1 MAPSDL
7 TAKEKLMDTN
17 DNGKVSKKERQEFK
31 QGAPAKV
38 ASSTFGIAYA
48 LLTTL
53 GNSEDPDAQAFFE
66 FFNEITQDYIN
77 NPDGFSED
85 AAAIKMIGQ
94 PWFQKYQGNAMKDM
108 EFEAQ
113 NPILWNQSID
123 SDVALIR
130 NQAVAQGA
138 VMSEIEMREFAIN
151 SRRLRWNDSEKID
164 AFAEYVNAQNGVFSG
179 AAGKFQSTIADW
191 SRTNGLGL
199 SDDAV
204 NNYVKRI
211 AAGDMTEDD
220 VKQQLRNQ
228 YMVGTYPAWAEQI
241 QAGQDP
247 SDIASPYKQ
256 QMANLLEVDPETL
269 DLNDTLLQMGLQGVG
284 ADGKPSV
291 VPMYEFKKMIRKDE
305 RWDATD
311 NALAEYTSAGMN
323 ILQMFGLR

>member
-1 MAPSDL
+1 MAPKDL
-7 TAKEKLMDTN
+7 TAKQKLMDTN
-17 DNGKVSKKERQEFK
+17 DNGKVSKKERRAFREGAGQE
-31 QGAPAKV
+31 V
-38 ASSTFGIAYA
+38 ATSLGMAYA

-53 GNSEDPDAQAFFE
+53 ENSEDAEAQE
-66 FFNEITQDYIN
+66 FFQFFNGLNEEYIN
-77 NPDGFSED
+77 NPTGFSED
-85 AAAIKMIGQ
+85 AAAIRMASQ
-94 PWFQKYQGNAMKDM
+94 PWMMKYKEVAIKDM

-113 NPILWNQSID
+113 NPGLWQESINSEVELARDMAAKNGSIMSDDQLREFVINARRSAWNQ
-123 SDVALIR
+123 A
-130 NQAVAQGA
+130 
-138 VMSEIEMREFAIN
+138 EITNAMA
-151 SRRLRWNDSEKID
+151 
-164 AFAEYVNAQNGVFSG
+164 AYVNAENGVFSG

-199 SDDAV
+199 SDSAV
-204 NNYVKRI
+204 DNYVKRV

-256 QMANLLEVDPETL
+256 QMANLLEVDADTL
-269 DLNDTLLQMGLQGVG
+269 DLNDNLLQMGLQGVG

-305 RWDATD
+305 RWDKTD
-311 NALAEYTSAGMN
+311 NALDEYTSAGMN

>member
-1 MAPSDL
+1 MAPNDL
-7 TAKEKLMDTN
+7 TAKEKLMDIN
-17 DNGKVSKKERQEFK
+17 DNGKVSKKERRAFEEE
-31 QGAPAKV
+31 APESV
-38 ASSTFGIAYA
+38 ASSLGMAYA

-53 GNSEDPDAQAFFE
+53 ENSEDPEAQAFFQ
-66 FFNEITQDYIN
+66 FFNTLNEEYIN
-77 NPDGFSED
+77 DPTGFSED
-85 AAAIKMIGQ
+85 AAAIRMASQ
-94 PWFQKYQGNAMKDM
+94 PWLMKYKDVAIKDM
-108 EFEAQ
+108 NFEAQ
-113 NPILWNQSID
+113 NPGLWAETVSSAVEVYRD
-123 SDVALIR
+123 AAA
-130 NQAVAQGA
+130 QAGA
-138 VMSEIEMREFAIN
+138 VMSDDQLREFAIN
-151 SRRLRWNDSEKID
+151 ARRSAWNQAE
-164 AFAEYVNAQNGVFSG
+164 ATNAMAEYVNAQNGVFSG

-204 NNYVKRI
+204 NKYVQQV
-211 AAGDMTEDD
+211 AAGDLTEDD

-256 QMANLLEVDPETL
+256 QMANLLEVDPKSI
-269 DLNDTLLQMGLQGVG
+269 DLNDTLLQKGLQGVG
-284 ADGKPSV
+284 ADGKPGV

-311 NALAEYTSAGMN
+311 NALDEYTSAGMN

>member
-1 MAPSDL
+1 MAPKDL
-7 TAKEKLMDTN
+7 TAKQKLMDTN
-17 DNGKVSKKERQEFK
+17 DNGKVSKKERRAFREGAGQE
-31 QGAPAKV
+31 V
-38 ASSTFGIAYA
+38 ATSLGMAYA

-53 GNSEDPDAQAFFE
+53 ENSEDAEAQE
-66 FFNEITQDYIN
+66 FFQFFNGLNEEYIN
-77 NPDGFSED
+77 NPTGFSED
-85 AAAIKMIGQ
+85 AAAIRMASQ
-94 PWFQKYQGNAMKDM
+94 PWMMKYKDVAIKDM

-113 NPILWNQSID
+113 NPGLWQESINSEVELARDMAAKNGSIMSDDQLREFVINARRSAWNQ
-123 SDVALIR
+123 A
-130 NQAVAQGA
+130 
-138 VMSEIEMREFAIN
+138 EITNAMA
-151 SRRLRWNDSEKID
+151 
-164 AFAEYVNAQNGVFSG
+164 AYVNAENGVFGG

-199 SDDAV
+199 SDSAV
-204 NNYVKRI
+204 DNYVKRV

-228 YMVGTYPAWAEQI
+228 YMVGTYPAWTEQI

-256 QMANLLEVDPETL
+256 QMANLLEVDADTL
-269 DLNDTLLQMGLQGVG
+269 DLNDNLLQMGLQGVG

-305 RWDATD
+305 RWDKTD
-311 NALAEYTSAGMN
+311 NALDEYTSAGMN

>member
-17 DNGKVSKKERQEFK
+17 KNDKVSKKERQEFK
-31 QGAPAKV
+31 QGASAKV

-48 LLTTL
+48 LLSTL
-53 GNSEDPDAQAFFE
+53 ENSEDPDAQAFFK

-77 NPDGFSED
+77 NPVGFSED
-85 AAAIKMIGQ
+85 AAAIDMIAQ
-94 PWFQKYQGNAMKDM
+94 PWFQKYQGNAIRDM

-113 NPILWNQSID
+113 NPILWEESID
-123 SDVALIR
+123 SDVATIR
-130 NQAVAQGA
+130 DQAVAQGA
-138 VMSEIEMREFAIN
+138 VMSEIEMREFAVN
-151 SRRLRWNDSEKID
+151 SRRLGWNESEKIN
-164 AFAEYVNAQNGVFSG
+164 AFAEYVNAQNGVFGG

-204 NNYVKRI
+204 NNYVKQI
-211 AAGDMTEDD
+211 AAGDITEDD

-241 QAGQDP
+241 KAGQDP

-269 DLNDTLLQMGLQGVG
+269 DLNDNLLQMGLQGVN
-284 ADGKPSV
+284 ADGRPGV
-291 VPMYEFKKMIRKDE
+291 VPMYEFKKMIRKDD
-305 RWDATD
+305 RWDKTE
-311 NALAEYTSAGMN
+311 NALAEYTSAGSS
-323 ILQMFGLR
+323 ILKMFGLR